1 MSTKADVSAIPDDTL
16 LRRAVGNARSNKYG
30 RRKHPRWVGVQEA
43 FSLGATFAH
52 QLCERFG
59 FDPDEEVRR

>member
-1 MSTKADVSAIPDDTL
+1 MRDKSHVSAIPDEAL
-16 LRRAVGNARSNKYG
+16 LRRAVGNARSNKCG
-30 RRKHPRWVGVQEA
+30 RRKHPRWVAVHEA
-43 FSLGATFAH
+43 FSLGSTFAH